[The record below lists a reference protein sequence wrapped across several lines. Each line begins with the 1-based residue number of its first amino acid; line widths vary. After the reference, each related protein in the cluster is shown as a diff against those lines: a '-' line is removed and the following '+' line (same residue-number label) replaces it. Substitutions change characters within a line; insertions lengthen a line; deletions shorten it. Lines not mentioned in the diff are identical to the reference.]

1 MDINIFNY
9 ISNISF
15 KNSIIEQGSKSNYF
29 EFNFMS
35 KTFYVFSKTFYVDT
49 HNELISQSDSYYYQK
64 NIPQKEEHLYI
75 LKIELN
81 QYLSEE
87 NFKNLFKEYNIEW
100 KDSQKVFDFFINFY
114 EKFTTIKAAKLIE
127 DSELLIKNRD
137 FIVQDYN
144 LCFPKK

>member
-15 KNSIIEQGSKSNYF
+15 KNSIIEQDSKSNYF

-64 NIPQKEEHLYI
+64 NIPQKEEHLYV

-87 NFKNLFKEYNIEW
+87 NFKNLFIDYNIEW
-100 KDSQKVFDFFINFY
+100 KDSQKVFEFFINFY

-127 DSELLIKNRD
+127 ESELIIKNRD